1 LREHGFTLAELMAA
15 LAIAAILLLI
25 TLPTIAS
32 MRIEGRVAAGAREL
46 AMTFHALRWQSVA
59 KNRNHGLLFD
69 RSENGW
75 IWFLV
80 QDGNG
85 NGLRTAELR
94 TGVDITLSGPH
105 SIEES
110 DGLVKLGFP
119 ATGRLPAIPP
129 RRGAIA
135 ELDDPVKFGRSNLV
149 SFSPLGSSSSGTLY
163 LTDGRHKLYAV
174 VLFGPTA
181 RVRVWRYDLREGV
194 WRL

>member
-1 LREHGFTLAELMAA
+1 MRGFSLAELMAA

-25 TLPTIAS
+25 ALPTIAS
-32 MRIEGRVAAGAREL
+32 MRIESRVAAGAREL

-59 KNRNHGLLFD
+59 TNKNHGLLFD

-75 IWFLV
+75 IWFVV

-105 SIEES
+105 RIEES
-110 DGLVKLGFP
+110 DGLIGLGFP
-119 ATGRLPAIPP
+119 PAASLPSIPP
-129 RRGAIA
+129 RRGAIGK
-135 ELDDPVKFGRSNLV
+135 LDDPVKFGRSNLV

-163 LTDGRHKLYAV
+163 LTDGRYKLYAV

-181 RVRVWRYDLREGV
+181 RVRVWRFDIRERE